1 MKMINWAGHVIS
13 TCEWPC
19 KCK

>member
-13 TCEWPC
+13 TCEWSC